1 MLHASETSSQ
11 TLELKVLKALNVGVE
26 DSQMGGT
33 EFRMGTMQLLKKKMT
48 HILIRMYFD
57 P

>member
-33 EFRMGTMQLLKKKMT
+33 EFRMGTMQLLKKKNDT
-48 HILIRMYFD
+48 HSHKNVF
-57 P
+57 

>member
-33 EFRMGTMQLLKKKMT
+33 EFRMGTMQLLLKKNDT
-48 HILIRMYFD
+48 HSHKNVF
-57 P
+57 

>member
-33 EFRMGTMQLLKKKMT
+33 EFRMGTMQLLLKKMT